1 MEKIKEGE
9 SHQTTYYQKDNIYL
23 QNILT
28 KRNDIHIM
36 LLSKS

>member
-1 MEKIKEGE
+1 MGKIKEGE
-9 SHQTTYYQKDNIYL
+9 SHQITYYQKDNIYL
-23 QNILT
+23 QNLLT

>member
-1 MEKIKEGE
+1 MGKIKEGK
-9 SHQTTYYQKDNIYL
+9 SHHATYYQKDNIYL

-28 KRNDIHIM
+28 KNRDIHIM